1 MTEVIGQ
8 ILPLAI
14 AVALSTIPIIATI
27 LILLSNARPLVS
39 VVLLIGWAVGV
50 ALVLAGFTVVIAL
63 IPPSSPPRND
73 TSIGAFRILLGV
85 ALLFYSLGKWRGRSK
100 EPREDLPRWMEALG
114 RINAIGALGFGLA
127 LAFRPK
133 NIILSIAAAVVITD
147 ASLRV
152 DDALVVIV
160 TFTVIGVST
169 VAAPIIGHFAAPEK
183 TRGPLDAT
191 RTWIIG
197 HSATIMLVVALLVS
211 AVIIGSGITKLQTRR
226 FDLSGMAPAWSDTAV
241 LREFALQNGALSS
254 GDGAP

>member
-27 LILLSNARPLVS
+27 LILLSNAKPVVS
-39 VVLLIGWAVGV
+39 VALLIGWAVGV
-50 ALVLAGFTVVIAL
+50 ALVLVGFTVVFAL

-100 EPREDLPRWMEALG
+100 EPHAEPPHWMEAIG

-152 DDALVVIV
+152 DDTVMVII

-183 TRGPLDAT
+183 TRRPLDAT

-211 AVIIGSGITKLQTRR
+211 AVIIASGIAKLQSPR
-226 FDLSGMAPAWSDTAV
+226 FDLLSMASAWSDAAV
-241 LREFALQNGALSS
+241 LPECFG
-254 GDGAP
+254 